1 MFLQAFG
8 KYNRIVKNLVDWL
21 KVKRYLRLFALY
33 IAIAVAVVLLYA
45 PWGLA
50 LRPTDYSLLRA
61 GLSIIGAIA
70 LAGTFGAGTYLALKD
85 PDEHLLAPA
94 EVVDE
99 DEVIPVLRDYVETPY
114 VGGIAADVIEQVQ
127 SSDRKRRRLQKYIGQ
142 QFSEGSI
149 TWDRFAGLVD
159 QAHHTIIRNA
169 ALVANNVQTFDREG
183 YAKDLADLRRRDNEL
198 QRQQI
203 AVYEQSLAHM
213 REIIAANE
221 RMLLE
226 LGKLELE
233 LSKLDAG
240 STLESNEGTIDELTR
255 LIEETKYYG

>member
-1 MFLQAFG
+1 M
-8 KYNRIVKNLVDWL
+8 
-21 KVKRYLRLFALY
+21 KRYLRLFALY
-33 IAIAVAVVLLYA
+33 VVIAVAVVLLYA

-61 GLSIIGAIA
+61 GFSIICGIA

-85 PDEHLLAPA
+85 PEEHLLTPA
-94 EVVDE
+94 EVINE
-99 DEVIPVLRDYVETPY
+99 DEVIPVLRSYVETPY

-127 SSDRKRRRLQKYIGQ
+127 SSDRKRRRLQKYIAS

-183 YAKDLADLRRRDNEL
+183 YAKDLADLHRKGNKNNEV
-198 QRQQI
+198 QRQQV

-226 LGKLELE
+226 LGRLELE

-240 STLESNEGTIDELTR
+240 STLESNEGTIDELAR